1 MTPTPA
7 LQRFVDDEMLR
18 VPLVLEHTLQAVM
31 DGLQKGHSALAPG
44 ERRVVGDLLLRLGS
58 HRRRVV
64 DRFVASLSEQVK
76 AEIQRTTPLV
86 ATAAPLPRG
95 MLSLVDDDEVAI
107 DVAISHTI
115 EAIKSVAEQELR
127 ELLTY
132 TSALAGDMDVA
143 GDHNPFRAEM
153 QARALWAGV
162 QAVPLSRGHQLALMR
177 HAAMPLAQSLRKAY
191 VATCSR
197 LEAAGV
203 VPAAYRTVIPPA
215 GPRSAKLAP
224 PPPDL
229 QRILASMPAR
239 AAAASA
245 PKLSRDLE
253 TMLRQAD
260 KEWRQLPAETAAAEQ
275 VRVRDSQR
283 TQLAQTTSNAVDR
296 QVMELL
302 SRLFDAL
309 LTDTRLPVELH
320 GPMSRLQGFALRVVL
335 RDATALDALDHPLW
349 HFMNLLAH
357 EAVVYPGVAGEQ
369 RALLVQVATGLID
382 KIADETTHTAQL
394 YRWAHDSLVGYARNR
409 LAQRCA
415 AAAEEIGTM
424 QALEDRLAQPGG
436 QPSTFHGALDA
447 TQLDTVPA
455 DLLDTLHASDKPDA
469 ISAARWVGQR
479 HAGDWLRVFRKGGW
493 VNAQL
498 LWPGE
503 RGEIWLFANGDAEAT
518 WAIRRS
524 ALLLLHD
531 EGLLDLITPRSL
543 MHDAAERLVRRL
555 SRDKAA

>member
-7 LQRFVDDEMLR
+7 LQRFVDDELVR

-31 DGLQKGHSALAPG
+31 DALQKGHSALAPG
-44 ERRVVGDLLLRLGS
+44 ERQVVGDLLMRLGS

-76 AEIQRTTPLV
+76 AEIHR
-86 ATAAPLPRG
+86 AAPLLAPAVPAKRG

-107 DVAISHTI
+107 DVVISHTI
-115 EAIKSVAEQELR
+115 EAIKSVADQELR

-143 GDHNPFRAEM
+143 GDHNPLRAEM

-177 HAAMPLAQSLRKAY
+177 HAAMPLAQALRKAY
-191 VATCSR
+191 AASCSR
-197 LEAAGV
+197 LDAAGV

-224 PPPDL
+224 PPPPDL
-229 QRILASMPAR
+229 QRILASMPVQ
-239 AAAASA
+239 AATASA

-260 KEWRQLPAETAAAEQ
+260 REWRQLPAEAGSSEQ
-275 VRVRDSQR
+275 LRVRDSQR
-283 TQLAQTTSNAVDR
+283 AQLAQTTSNAVDR

-357 EAVVYPGVAGEQ
+357 EAVVYPGAGGEK
-369 RALLVQVATGLID
+369 RALLVQVATGF
-382 KIADETTHTAQL
+382 
-394 YRWAHDSLVGYARNR
+394 
-409 LAQRCA
+409 
-415 AAAEEIGTM
+415 GT
-424 QALEDRLAQPGG
+424 
-436 QPSTFHGALDA
+436 
-447 TQLDTVPA
+447 
-455 DLLDTLHASDKPDA
+455 
-469 ISAARWVGQR
+469 
-479 HAGDWLRVFRKGGW
+479 
-493 VNAQL
+493 N
-498 LWPGE
+498 
-503 RGEIWLFANGDAEAT
+503 
-518 WAIRRS
+518 
-524 ALLLLHD
+524 
-531 EGLLDLITPRSL
+531 
-543 MHDAAERLVRRL
+543 
-555 SRDKAA
+555 